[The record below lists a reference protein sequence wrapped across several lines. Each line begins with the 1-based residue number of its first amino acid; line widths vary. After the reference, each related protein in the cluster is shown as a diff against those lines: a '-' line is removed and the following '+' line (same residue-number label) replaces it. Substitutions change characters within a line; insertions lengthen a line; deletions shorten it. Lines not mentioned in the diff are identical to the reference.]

1 MILPESIYE
10 TLKFIAGIIPLIV
23 TFLGSTL
30 LVLGVSES
38 TTTIVLTVVGAIGT
52 LIKGIVEKCKST
64 WYKEQAEITQYIE
77 EVMGDESEE

>member
-10 TLKFIAGIIPLIV
+10 ALKFIAGIIPLIV

-64 WYKEQAEITQYIE
+64 WYKEYAELAQYYE
-77 EVMGDESEE
+77 EVTDESEE

>member
-1 MILPESIYE
+1 MILPEKLYE

-52 LIKGIVEKCKST
+52 LIKGIVEKCKAT
-64 WYKEQAEITQYIE
+64 WYKEQAELTQYME
-77 EVMGDESEE
+77 EVIDDTEE